1 MVPCVWGRARDVR
14 SLNRE
19 HAATGEPQ
27 DTETVLCGSGRGR
40 WKRASNG
47 TSPAAYVI
55 ALPHHRRCL
64 IRLVHREPAPVAHR
78 SPLLREVMLRWPRE
92 SKRDDALLAHSLPH
106 QDGEAFTKLG
116 AVNLEAFLDLPA
128 DHSASRVRGLAVRA
142 GSAHWGRHA
151 TEEGG
156 ACLADTLLF

>member
-1 MVPCVWGRARDVR
+1 MPCVWGRARDVR

-78 SPLLREVMLRWPRE
+78 QPLLHEVPLRWPRE
-92 SKRDDALLAHSLPH
+92 TSRDDVFLAHSLCQRSTQPWLGLGSPPETPPGFPRRFH
-106 QDGEAFTKLG
+106 VSGLEEQRDSATRCSSEAF
-116 AVNLEAFLDLPA
+116 
-128 DHSASRVRGLAVRA
+128 
-142 GSAHWGRHA
+142 
-151 TEEGG
+151 
-156 ACLADTLLF
+156 